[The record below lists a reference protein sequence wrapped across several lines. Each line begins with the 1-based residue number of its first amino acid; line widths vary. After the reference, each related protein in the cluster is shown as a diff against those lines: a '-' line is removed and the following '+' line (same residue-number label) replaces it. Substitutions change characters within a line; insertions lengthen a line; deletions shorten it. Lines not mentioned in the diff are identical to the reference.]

1 MSINITAIF
10 ISVFGQLYNDISR
23 IKTFCKLCNIV
34 FVGSRHHYT
43 RIVSITIMPA
53 TKTIALMRHC
63 SKQYS
68 IEIRNGIA
76 TQNIAMII
84 LFPKNL
90 FKLNIINGRSLK
102 YTTTTR
108 IIFPENPYKIL
119 RS

>member
-1 MSINITAIF
+1 MSINITTIF

-34 FVGSRHHYT
+34 FIGSRHHRT

-53 TKTIALMRHC
+53 TKTIALMRYC
-63 SKQYS
+63 RKQYS
-68 IEIRNGIA
+68 IKIWHSV
-76 TQNIAMII
+76 TTKHIAMRI
-84 LFPKNL
+84 LFPWIF
-90 FKLNIINGRSLK
+90 FKLKIINGRSLK
-102 YTTTTR
+102 FTTTTT